1 MTLESNET
9 IDSVPV
15 KYGFKLICSSKAN
28 NLIPVHKYK
37 SVNTGITVVLG
48 EVEGPVV
55 NGYFALATE
64 AHDDD
69 GLPHTLEHLIFLGSE
84 DYPYKGVLDLLANRC
99 MASGTNAWTDTDH
112 TCYTMTTAGSEGFLS
127 LMPIYLD
134 HILYPLL
141 TDAGFTTEVHH
152 ITGEGKDGGVVYC
165 EMQGR
170 ENTGESRV
178 NLELQRE
185 VYPGHCG
192 YKSETGGIM
201 SNLRDSTTNEKIRT
215 YHKAYYRPEN
225 LCLIIT
231 GQVEAEEV
239 FKMLKPFEEKIMAK
253 GSRDEFVR
261 PWQSSVPPLPISV
274 DKEVPYSCDE
284 EDNGMVYIGWRGPSA
299 VTELYKLTACAVL
312 LKYLTDTPVS
322 PLPKEFV
329 DIPDP
334 YCSQVAYSIIENS
347 SSLVYF
353 TFENVPKDKLNLIK
367 SKMLS
372 LLSDIVEGK
381 LPIDINRLVTVI
393 RRHRAECLTHI
404 ENNPHF
410 CIASMAIGD
419 MLYGNTKEDLD
430 QRLNQIAE
438 LIQLETEPVDFWVE
452 LIRQFLVDAPH
463 VVIRG
468 VPSIEEQKRLAK
480 DEDERL
486 AARVK
491 ELGKEGL
498 AEKEALMMK
507 STEENE
513 KPPPPE
519 MLTCVPIPNINSI
532 NFHSIESFTSKSEK
546 QHPNFDV
553 TNSPLFFQ
561 IDHIKT
567 NFVYLFVLMDSS
579 ELSQELRFYLQLYF
593 ELIMESPIQR
603 GDEQVTYEE
612 VVAQLEADTVAS
624 TTRIGLESAS
634 RFTCGPFSHTT
645 CLMLQVEPNKFG
657 KGIQWIRELLYETKL
672 TPDRIRIVANK
683 IINDVAQAKRQGNKM
698 ARDLLKGLLFSK
710 ESNHYSISL
719 LRQHKFL
726 TKVLEQLSSPEQTKE
741 VISQL
746 EQIRITLCHPKNV
759 VVHMAANCDALL
771 KSDVTLL
778 SQILPSPPHPS
789 STPSTLNSLHVTEDW
804 RLLNSDD
811 NQGRHVV
818 VGMGA
823 VESFFMCQAAPG
835 IKDFDHE
842 DLAPLLVFLQYL
854 TQLEGPMWKQIRGLG
869 HAYSYNM
876 VPRPNEGQLYLTFY
890 RATNVVAAYTEAKN
904 IIESHLKPDTEWDS
918 TLFDSAKTS
927 LIFEII
933 DREKSIGDVV
943 AQSLLTYFKHVPH
956 DYNKTL
962 VQKIIRVNSSDLAAI
977 GQKYL
982 VPLLDPKVVRT
993 SIVCHP
999 TQTQHV
1005 LSSFDNLGFK
1015 FTVYSSPFHFNLQS
1029 SFKYFII

>member
-1 MTLESNET
+1 MAPTPGEP
-9 IDSVPV
+9 VPPAENH
-15 KYGFKLICSSKAN
+15 GFKLICSSKAN

-37 SVNTGITVVLG
+37 SVNTGMTVVLG

-99 MASGTNAWTDTDH
+99 MASGTNAWTDIDH

-127 LMPIYLD
+127 LIPIYLD

-178 NLELQRE
+178 NLELVRE
-185 VYPGHCG
+185 MYPGHCG

-201 SNLRDSTTNEKIRT
+201 SNLRDSTTNEKIRA
-215 YHKAYYRPEN
+215 YHKAFYRPEN

-231 GQVEAEEV
+231 GQVEAEDI
-239 FKMLKPFEEKIMAK
+239 FRALKPLEEKIMAK
-253 GSRDEFVR
+253 GDRGDFTRS
-261 PWQSSVPPLPISV
+261 WQSPVPPLTASL
-274 DKEVPYSCDE
+274 DKSVPYPCDN

-334 YCSQVAYSIIENS
+334 YCSELNSIA
-347 SSLVYF
+347 
-353 TFENVPKDKLNLIK
+353 D
-367 SKMLS
+367 KMLR
-372 LLSDIVEGK
+372 LLSDLSQQK
-381 LPIDINRLVTVI
+381 LLIDMTRLLTVI

-419 MLYGNTKEDLD
+419 MLYGNSKQDLD
-430 QRLNQIAE
+430 QRLNQVEE
-438 LIQLETEPVDFWVE
+438 LNQLEREPLDFWVS
-452 LIRQFLVDAPH
+452 LIRSFLVEAPH
-463 VVIRG
+463 IVIRG
-468 VPSIEEQKRLAK
+468 VPSVEEQKRLAQE
-480 DEDERL
+480 EDERL

-491 ELGKEGL
+491 ALGKSGL
-498 AEKEALMMK
+498 NEKNELLMK

-513 KPPPPE
+513 KPPPNE

-532 NFHSIESFTSKSEK
+532 NFHSIESFTSNSAK

-553 TNSPLFFQ
+553 SNSPLFFQ

-593 ELIMESPIQR
+593 ELIMESPVQR
-603 GDEQVTYEE
+603 GDKTVPYED
-612 VVAQLEADTVAS
+612 VVAQLEADTV
-624 TTRIGLESAS
+624 
-634 RFTCGPFSHTT
+634 
-645 CLMLQVEPNKFG
+645 EPDKFH
-657 KGIQWIRELLYETKL
+657 KGIQWIRELLFETKL
-672 TPDRIRIVANK
+672 DADRIRIVANK
-683 IINDVAQAKRQGNKM
+683 IVNDVAQAKRQGNRM
-698 ARDLLKGLLFSK
+698 ARDLLKGLLYNK
-710 ESNHYSISL
+710 ESNHHSISV

-726 TKVLEQLSSPEQTKE
+726 SKVLEQLSSPSQTQE
-741 VISQL
+741 VISHL
-746 EQIRITLCHPKNV
+746 DQIRSILCHPKNI
-759 VVHMAANCDALL
+759 VVHMAANCDVF
-771 KSDVTLL
+771 SPTDVTLL
-778 SQILPSPPHPS
+778 SQILPSAPHPS
-789 STPSTLNSLHVTEDW
+789 ATPTTLNSLHVTEDW
-804 RLLNSDD
+804 QLLEPGE

-823 VESFFMCQAAPG
+823 VESFFMCQAAPA
-835 IKDFDHE
+835 IRDFQDE

-876 VPRPNEGQLYLTFY
+876 VPRPNEGQLHLTFY

-904 IIESHLKPDTEWDS
+904 IIESHLKPDTVWDP

-933 DREKSIGDVV
+933 EREKSIGDVV
-943 AQSLLTYFKHVPH
+943 AQSLLTYFKHVSH

-962 VQKIIRVNSSDLAAI
+962 VQKIIRVSTGDLGAI

-982 VPLLDPKVVRT
+982 VPLLDPKVAKT
-993 SIVCHP
+993 SVVCHP
-999 TQTQHV
+999 TQTQNV
-1005 LSSFDNLGFK
+1005 RESFANLGFE
-1015 FTVYSSPFHFNLQS
+1015 FTVYNSLEE
-1029 SFKYFII
+1029 SFLAEL

>member
-1 MTLESNET
+1 MAPTPGEP
-9 IDSVPV
+9 VPPAENH
-15 KYGFKLICSSKAN
+15 GFKLICSSKAN

-37 SVNTGITVVLG
+37 SVNTGMTVVLG

-99 MASGTNAWTDTDH
+99 MASGTNAWTDIDH

-127 LMPIYLD
+127 LIPIYLD

-178 NLELQRE
+178 NLELVRE
-185 VYPGHCG
+185 MYPGHCG

-201 SNLRDSTTNEKIRT
+201 SNLRDSTTNEKIRA
-215 YHKAYYRPEN
+215 YHKAFYRPEN

-231 GQVEAEEV
+231 GQVEAEDI
-239 FKMLKPFEEKIMAK
+239 FRALKPLEEKIMAK
-253 GSRDEFVR
+253 GDRGDFTRS
-261 PWQSSVPPLPISV
+261 WQSPVPPLTASL
-274 DKEVPYSCDE
+274 DKSVPYPCDN

-334 YCSQVAYSIIENS
+334 YCSEVSYSIIENS
-347 SSLVYF
+347 SSVVFF
-353 TFENVPKDKLNLIK
+353 TFENVPTDKLNSIAD
-367 SKMLS
+367 KMLR
-372 LLSDIVEGK
+372 LLSDLSQQK
-381 LPIDINRLVTVI
+381 LLIDMTRLLTVI

-419 MLYGNTKEDLD
+419 MLYGNSKQDLD
-430 QRLNQIAE
+430 QRLNQVEE
-438 LIQLETEPVDFWVE
+438 LNQLEREPLDFWVS
-452 LIRQFLVDAPH
+452 LIRSFLVEAPH
-463 VVIRG
+463 IVIRG
-468 VPSIEEQKRLAK
+468 VPSVEEQKRLAQE
-480 DEDERL
+480 EDERL

-491 ELGKEGL
+491 ALGKSGL
-498 AEKEALMMK
+498 NEKNELLMK

-513 KPPPPE
+513 KPPPNE

-532 NFHSIESFTSKSEK
+532 NFHSIESFTSNSAK

-553 TNSPLFFQ
+553 SNSPLFFQ

-593 ELIMESPIQR
+593 ELIMESPVQR
-603 GDEQVTYEE
+603 GDKTVPYED
-612 VVAQLEADTVAS
+612 VVAQLEADTVGS

-634 RFTCGPFSHTT
+634 RFTCGPFSHTA
-645 CLMLQVEPNKFG
+645 CLMLQVEPDKFH
-657 KGIQWIRELLYETKL
+657 KGIQWIRELLFETKL
-672 TPDRIRIVANK
+672 DADRIRIVANK
-683 IINDVAQAKRQGNKM
+683 IVNDVAQAKRQGNRM
-698 ARDLLKGLLFSK
+698 ARDLLKGLLYNK
-710 ESNHYSISL
+710 ESNHHSISV

-726 TKVLEQLSSPEQTKE
+726 SKVLEQLSSPSQTQE
-741 VISQL
+741 VISHL
-746 EQIRITLCHPKNV
+746 DQIRSILCHPKNI
-759 VVHMAANCDALL
+759 VVHMAANCDVF
-771 KSDVTLL
+771 SPTDVTLL
-778 SQILPSPPHPS
+778 SQILPSAPHPS
-789 STPSTLNSLHVTEDW
+789 ATPTTLNSLHVTEDW
-804 RLLNSDD
+804 QLLEPGE

-823 VESFFMCQAAPG
+823 VESFFMCQAAPA
-835 IKDFDHE
+835 IRDFQDE
-842 DLAPLLVFLQYL
+842 DLAPLL
-854 TQLEGPMWKQIRGLG
+854 GPMWKQIRGLG

-876 VPRPNEGQLYLTFY
+876 VPRPNEGQLHLTFY

-904 IIESHLKPDTEWDS
+904 IIESHLKPDTVWDP

-933 DREKSIGDVV
+933 EREKSIGDVV
-943 AQSLLTYFKHVPH
+943 AQSLLTYFKHVSH

-962 VQKIIRVNSSDLAAI
+962 VQKIIRVSTGDLGAI

-982 VPLLDPKVVRT
+982 VPLLDPKVAKT
-993 SIVCHP
+993 SVVCHP
-999 TQTQHV
+999 TQTQNV
-1005 LSSFDNLGFK
+1005 RESFANLGFE
-1015 FTVYSSPFHFNLQS
+1015 FTVYNSLEE
-1029 SFKYFII
+1029 SFLAEL